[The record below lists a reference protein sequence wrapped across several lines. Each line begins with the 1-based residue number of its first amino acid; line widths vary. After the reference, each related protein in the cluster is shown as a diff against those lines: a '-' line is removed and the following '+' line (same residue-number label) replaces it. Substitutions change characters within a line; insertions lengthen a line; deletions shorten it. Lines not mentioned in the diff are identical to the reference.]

1 MEQLQEK
8 VEKAQGEIYRLK
20 ARLENAQSEKDSVQE
35 ELERAQATVARQ
47 HSERERWVNEVGA
60 AWYPSL
66 LIFFFFFL
74 WVYSLHE
81 AQEDALDAV
90 MYTVFLNSLFSPAQ

>member
-47 HSERERWVNEVGA
+47 HSERERWVNEVSVTCFFLPF
-60 AWYPSL
+60 YSCFYS
-66 LIFFFFFL
+66 FFFFEVCVCFG
-74 WVYSLHE
+74 
-81 AQEDALDAV
+81 
-90 MYTVFLNSLFSPAQ
+90 FISPTL

>member
-47 HSERERWVNEVGA
+47 HSERERWVNEVSATGSFFV
-60 AWYPSL
+60 PF
-66 LIFFFFFL
+66 LIFLFKICSCMCVSVLAIFL
-74 WVYSLHE
+74 HL
-81 AQEDALDAV
+81 
-90 MYTVFLNSLFSPAQ
+90 

>member
-1 MEQLQEK
+1 MVYFSLGFIFFTEVWANITTQVEQLQEK

-47 HSERERWVNEVGA
+47 HSERERWVNEV
-60 AWYPSL
+60 S
-66 LIFFFFFL
+66 
-74 WVYSLHE
+74 H
-81 AQEDALDAV
+81 
-90 MYTVFLNSLFSPAQ
+90 